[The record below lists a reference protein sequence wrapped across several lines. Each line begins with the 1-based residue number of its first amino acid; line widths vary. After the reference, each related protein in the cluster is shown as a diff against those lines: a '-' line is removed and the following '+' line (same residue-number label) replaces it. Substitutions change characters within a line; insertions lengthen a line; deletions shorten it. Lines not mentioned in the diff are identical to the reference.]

1 MPKPPENPIVF
12 TRHEDIK
19 PLPFVGY
26 ERLINAGIGMGM
38 RALEGKESDE
48 YTVLLAGYPGTG
60 KTVYS
65 QVLARALPG
74 FSHLYIK
81 CNSLIDIDDVGE
93 IRRNLVRSFSYLS
106 QTPLVVAFDE
116 VDSIASNR
124 DMRPIEYTLLTA
136 CVMNMLDRK
145 PEKTLTLAISN
156 YPNNL
161 DMAITSRLQYTLFFD
176 LPNAWMLG
184 KTLEG
189 LEIPNP
195 SKVAEIMYEKAA
207 KTDGRLVV
215 RSLVRACNKVKER
228 LDDPEKMAELLFP
241 HANQFDFNQIRDYEI
256 KNKGYR
262 NRSQPMMEYW
272 EKVAEEYKKKGLVT
286 V

>member
-26 ERLINAGIGMGM
+26 EHLIRAGVGMGM
-38 RALEGKESDE
+38 RALEGEEDD

-81 CNSLIDIDDVGE
+81 CNALIDTDDVGE
-93 IRRNLVRSFSYLS
+93 IRRNLVGSFSYLS

-136 CVMNMLDRK
+136 SVMNMLDRR
-145 PEKTLTLAISN
+145 PGKTLVLAISN

-176 LPNAWMLG
+176 LPDAGMLG

-189 LEIPNP
+189 LRVPNP
-195 SKVAEIMYEKAA
+195 SEVAEIMCEKAA

-215 RSLVRACNKVKER
+215 RSLVRACKKVKER

-241 HANQFDFNQIRDYEI
+241 HANQFDNNQIRDYEL
-256 KNKGYR
+256 KNRGYR
-262 NRSQPMMEYW
+262 DRSQSMVEYW
-272 EKVAEEYKKKGLVT
+272 EKVAEEYIGKGLVKI
-286 V
+286 